1 MITKDNSQDH
11 CLTSCC
17 PLSTP
22 PPQKIKGGDFG
33 VRIEKIQPFQAYKVG
48 IINTSSRKP
57 YMFGLS
63 LFKYDWDIEF
73 SRKPSVGCFYFLSLQ
88 LQLQKNCTQKITEND
103 VTLYF
108 IHPKDSPKLYQTF
121 LHALMAALR
130 HKASNCLKQIQSG
143 DQGLRDSYFPWYI
156 RKPTPRKMNECP
168 PKKYHFKKAIHLP
181 NISFQ
186 RSNTNRPSKWGW
198 QRKTILWDPRFG
210 LSRLIFRC
218 KQIHIQGVCK
228 TKKQLDIIYNHHFSG
243 ME

>member
-1 MITKDNSQDH
+1 MIEISNSRW
-11 CLTSCC
+11 L
-17 PLSTP
+17 PL
-22 PPQKIKGGDFG
+22 D
-33 VRIEKIQPFQAYKVG
+33 
-48 IINTSSRKP
+48 P
-57 YMFGLS
+57 YF
-63 LFKYDWDIEF
+63 
-73 SRKPSVGCFYFLSLQ
+73 
-88 LQLQKNCTQKITEND
+88 QLQKKCTLQKITEND
-103 VTLYF
+103 VTFYF

-210 LSRLIFRC
+210 LSRS
-218 KQIHIQGVCK
+218 
-228 TKKQLDIIYNHHFSG
+228 FSG
-243 ME
+243 ANKYTSTKFAKQKNSWIWYITIIFLAWNNISPS